1 MFELKMQDQHISK
14 LENCL
19 DLFFEQ
25 LQPEIDG
32 VMGEGDEEESNT
44 LFEKERDDIMVK
56 RYQLEE
62 FKRELGEMQ
71 IV

>member
-1 MFELKMQDQHISK
+1 MFELKMQDQHIGK
-14 LENCL
+14 LERCL

-32 VMGEGDEEESNT
+32 VMGEEEESNT

-56 RYQLEE
+56 RY
-62 FKRELGEMQ
+62 
-71 IV
+71 

>member
-1 MFELKMQDQHISK
+1 MFELKMQDQHIGK
-14 LENCL
+14 LERCL

-32 VMGEGDEEESNT
+32 VMGEEEESNN

-56 RYQLEE
+56 RY
-62 FKRELGEMQ
+62 
-71 IV
+71 

>member
-1 MFELKMQDQHISK
+1 MISKINKKTFMFELRMQDQHIGR
-14 LENCL
+14 LEKCL

-32 VMGEGDEEESNT
+32 VMGEEDEESNT

-56 RYQLEE
+56 RY
-62 FKRELGEMQ
+62 
-71 IV
+71 

>member
-1 MFELKMQDQHISK
+1 MKQKQFTDEQNRQKTYMFELKMQDQHISK
-14 LENCL
+14 LERCL

-32 VMGEGDEEESNT
+32 VMGEEEESNT

-56 RYQLEE
+56 RY
-62 FKRELGEMQ
+62 
-71 IV
+71 